1 MFLDRGLRGRRFPR
15 FMSIYPIF
23 IDDDFVRRVNKNHV
37 SVIALAQPLRVVVKL
52 MVSLLML
59 TRMRVL
65 QRVLM
70 GVLMGMLMLYRR
82 VPRIVPDATSER
94 ASPTMSAN
102 YALRIG
108 QLVLLCTKTPEPN
121 EAVFGD

>member
-1 MFLDRGLRGRRFPR
+1 MHQIEIRQTNRIKGN
-15 FMSIYPIF
+15 YC
-23 IDDDFVRRVNKNHV
+23 DFTFCYTYRVNKNHV

-52 MVSLLML
+52 MVTLLML

-65 QRVLM
+65 QRML
-70 GVLMGMLMLYRR
+70 VLMGMLMLYRR
-82 VPRIVPDATSER
+82 MPRIVPDATGER
-94 ASPTMSAN
+94 ASPTMSAD

-108 QLVLLCTKTPEPN
+108 QFILLCAKTPEPN